1 MEKPN
6 RVRIFILN
14 IKIIIKYKHKQ
25 KPNNMA
31 LITGFVVIKAIDI
44 IIKNK
49 FEQWKI

>member
-1 MEKPN
+1 LEKPN

-14 IKIIIKYKHKQ
+14 IKIKLNININK

-31 LITGFVVIKAIDI
+31 LITGFIAFKAIDI

-49 FEQWKI
+49 FENQ